1 MLVGDYARMI
11 KRQYVSKKL
20 RPMIDD
26 IVVYTNK
33 CTVYKVAVR
42 FCELQMKQLKKLG
55 VDCHIIILDDVPKTK
70 IMDELVRGCRK
81 YDNLTIIYN
90 NHTSNS
96 LVVSGEDKT
105 PSLNVS

>member
-42 FCELQMKQLKKLG
+42 FCELQMK
-55 VDCHIIILDDVPKTK
+55 VAANT
-70 IMDELVRGCRK
+70 
-81 YDNLTIIYN
+81 T
-90 NHTSNS
+90 T
-96 LVVSGEDKT
+96 
-105 PSLNVS
+105 